1 MNNYKVNY
9 KIGNRLKSQFLV
21 LSLVTL
27 VVSLSGMYSASAQE
41 VWKAS
46 AGAQLSFMQL
56 NSSDGIGSES
66 SFDSGAGINLGISYS
81 LNKSWSIHSGVGLSY
96 MQASNSIS
104 SYNDRSDAV
113 DVEGESFEFR
123 YALDRYS
130 ENQQSMLLSIPVG
143 VQYES
148 FGNQTRWYAK
158 AGASVNIFMSPTS
171 QGSAN
176 TLITSGYYER
186 FNGELTE
193 PRFAGFGTFNN
204 IEFGENDLDINNSF
218 NAFFEIGIK
227 EKFGVDQWVYFG
239 VFVEYGLNDILENN
253 GSSLIDYNTNA
264 PMDFINNSSLNASLQ
279 SSGNALMDKLSMN
292 IIGLRIKYE
301 FGLQGT

>member
-1 MNNYKVNY
+1 
-9 KIGNRLKSQFLV
+9 
-21 LSLVTL
+21 
-27 VVSLSGMYSASAQE
+27 
-41 VWKAS
+41 
-46 AGAQLSFMQL
+46 
-56 NSSDGIGSES
+56 
-66 SFDSGAGINLGISYS
+66 
-81 LNKSWSIHSGVGLSY
+81 

-104 SYNDRSDAV
+104 SYNDRLEAV

-171 QGSAN
+171 KGSAN

-204 IEFGENDLDINNSF
+204 IEFGKNDLDINNSF

-227 EKFGVDQWVYFG
+227 EKFGADQWVYFG